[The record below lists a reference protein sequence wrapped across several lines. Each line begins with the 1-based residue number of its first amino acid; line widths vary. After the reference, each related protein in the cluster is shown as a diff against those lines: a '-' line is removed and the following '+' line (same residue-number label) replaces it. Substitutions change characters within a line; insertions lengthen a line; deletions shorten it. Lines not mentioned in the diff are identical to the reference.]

1 MNTLK
6 VFLIVTLMSASVAAM
21 AESGGDTVMARMEA
35 ARASAMTTYQQS
47 GAATATETASIQTTS
62 SGDTARSN

>member
-1 MNTLK
+1 
-6 VFLIVTLMSASVAAM
+6 
-21 AESGGDTVMARMEA
+21 MARMEA

-47 GAATATETASIQTTS
+47 GAATATASIQTTS